1 VQRFRNQSKEIPS
14 SAGRT
19 YKEPCR
25 LCDPLQDA
33 KGETHGSLHRFAP
46 IGVVGAGLT
55 PPVDVEPYGPGDSE

>member
-1 VQRFRNQSKEIPS
+1 
-14 SAGRT
+14 
-19 YKEPCR
+19 